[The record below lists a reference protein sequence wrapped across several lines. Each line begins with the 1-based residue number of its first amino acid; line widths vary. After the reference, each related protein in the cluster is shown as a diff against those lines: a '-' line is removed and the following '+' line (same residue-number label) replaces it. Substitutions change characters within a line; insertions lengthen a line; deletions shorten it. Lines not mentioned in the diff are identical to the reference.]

1 LAEGATKAYRRSV
14 DIRTKLVF
22 ALVSVALLSML
33 ALGFVLFMTADE
45 ALREGRLAQLDGLA
59 ESRKDAV
66 QQIVSGWRDRVR
78 LIASR
83 TQLRESLRTHE
94 HTPDAEVAARISR
107 ILEDVREAVDVVEAV
122 VVYDTDGRAVAS
134 TGALGDGLAA
144 PTEPWTAPP
153 SGEVNLVRL
162 DLVAPGRP
170 RVALATGLT
179 LDGEPVGSMW
189 VALDARPLLEL
200 TSDRTSLGVSGETVL
215 VLPGPGGALLALRSS
230 GLEPAAPESDPLVRF
245 AAEGVDG
252 TRWQSVT
259 DAAGVPVWVATRN
272 VPELGWTLVVKVD
285 AAEARAPVFAFRDR
299 LVRIALSLA
308 AFAILVGT
316 VLGLW
321 FARPIHDLAE
331 VARRVGAGE
340 LHARAEVQSEDEVG
354 LLARTF
360 NEMAAELEQRVA
372 QLREFERFFAV
383 SLDMMCIAGTDGYFK
398 RVNPAF
404 TRILGWSEED
414 LLSKPFL
421 DFIHPDDVATTR
433 RELTRL
439 ERGIPTISFEN
450 RYQIPDGTYRILAWT
465 SYPDPQTNLL
475 YAIARDVTDDR
486 REREE
491 RDELSRR
498 LARAEA
504 KLRAGP

>member
-1 LAEGATKAYRRSV
+1 
-14 DIRTKLVF
+14 VF
-22 ALVSVALLSML
+22 ALVAVALGSML

-83 TQLRESLRTHE
+83 TQLRESLRVHARAS
-94 HTPDAEVAARISR
+94 DAEVSARIHR
-107 ILEDVREAVDVVEAV
+107 ILEDVLEAVDVVEAV
-122 VVYDTDGRAVAS
+122 VVYDTDGRVVAF
-134 TGALGDGLAA
+134 TGALDGPSA
-144 PTEPWTAPP
+144 PAEPWTAPS
-153 SGEVNLVRL
+153 SGEVALVRL
-162 DLVAPGRP
+162 DLAAPDRP
-170 RVALATGLT
+170 RVALATRLV
-179 LDGEPVGSMW
+179 LEGEPVGSMW
-189 VALDARPLLEL
+189 VVLDAHPLLEL
-200 TSDRTSLGVSGETVL
+200 TTDRTSLGVSGETVL
-215 VLPGPGGALLALRSS
+215 VLPGPGGTLHALRSS
-230 GLEPAAPESDPLVRF
+230 GLEPATPESDPMVRL
-245 AAEGVDG
+245 AAEGADG
-252 TRWQSVT
+252 TRWRSVT
-259 DAAGVPVWVATRN
+259 DASGAPVWVATRN
-272 VPELGWTLVVKVD
+272 IPELGWTLVVKVD

-331 VARRVGAGE
+331 GARRVGSGE
-340 LHARAEVQSEDEVG
+340 LHARAEIHSEDEVG

-360 NEMAAELEQRVA
+360 NEMTAELEQRVA

-404 TRILGWSEED
+404 TRILGWSEEE
-414 LLSKPFL
+414 LLSRPFL
-421 DFIHPDDVATTR
+421 DFIHPDDVATTQ
-433 RELTRL
+433 RELNRL

-450 RYQIPDGTYRILAWT
+450 RYEISDGSYRILAWT
-465 SYPDPQTNLL
+465 SYPDPETHLL

>member
-1 LAEGATKAYRRSV
+1 M

-22 ALVSVALLSML
+22 ALVAVALGSML
-33 ALGFVLFMTADE
+33 ALGAVLFVTADE

-83 TQLRESLRTHE
+83 TQLRESLRTHTHE
-94 HTPDAEVAARISR
+94 PGAAVSSRISR
-107 ILEDVREAVDVVEAV
+107 ILDDVREAVDVVESV
-122 VVYDTDGRAVAS
+122 VVYDNDGRVVAS
-134 TGALGDGLAA
+134 TG
-144 PTEPWTAPP
+144 EPANGPTAPVAP
-153 SGEVNLVRL
+153 VAPAALSGAPGEVALVRL
-162 DLVAPGRP
+162 DLAAPSRP
-170 RVALATGLT
+170 RVALATRLS
-179 LDGEPVGSMW
+179 LEGEPVGSMW
-189 VALDARPLLEL
+189 VVLDAHPLLDL

-215 VLPGPGGALLALRSS
+215 VLPGPGGALHALRSS
-230 GLEPAAPESDPLVRF
+230 GPEPATPESDPLVRL

-252 TRWQSVT
+252 TRWRNVT
-259 DAAGVPVWVATRN
+259 DASGAPVWVATRSL
-272 VPELGWTLVVKVD
+272 PELGWTLVVKVD
-285 AAEARAPVFAFRDR
+285 AAEARAPVLAFRDR
-299 LVRIALSLA
+299 LLRIAVSLA

-340 LHARAEVQSEDEVG
+340 LHARAEIRSEDEVG

-360 NEMAAELEQRVA
+360 NEMTGELERRVA

-404 TRILGWSEED
+404 TRILGWDEEE
-414 LLSKPFL
+414 LLSRPFL
-421 DFIHPDDVATTR
+421 DFIHPDDVATTS
-433 RELTRL
+433 RELRKL

-450 RYQIPDGTYRILAWT
+450 RYRLPDGSYRILAWT

-475 YAIARDVTDDR
+475 YAIARDVTEDR

-491 RDELSRR
+491 RDELGRR